1 MHTCVLSRFSCV
13 LLFVI
18 QWTVAV
24 QAPLSK
30 GFSRQ
35 EYWSGLP
42 GPSPDDLPSS
52 GIEPESL
59 VSSALQTDSL
69 LTELSGKMHCKYT

>member
-1 MHTCVLSRFSCV
+1 M
-13 LLFVI
+13 
-18 QWTVAV
+18 
-24 QAPLSK
+24 
-30 GFSRQ
+30 GFFRQ

-42 GPSPDDLPSS
+42 GPSSDDLPSS